1 MIGLDTN
8 VVVRYFTQDDKLQS
22 ALAARVF
29 ATLNKSSQGF
39 ISLIVLCETVWVLQ
53 DCYAVKKPALLDI
66 LRTLL
71 ESDELLIESK
81 QLVWQ
86 GLQSFTANSLDFSDA
101 IISVVNEHAG
111 CEATLTFDKAAA
123 KSLGFKLLTNES
135 VNK

>member
-8 VVVRYFTQDDKLQS
+8 IVVRYFAQDDKLQS
-22 ALAARVF
+22 ALATRVF

-53 DCYAVKKPALLDI
+53 DCYAIRKPALLDI

-81 QLVWQ
+81 PLVWQ
-86 GLQSFTANSLDFSDA
+86 ALQSFTFQSFDFSDA
-101 IISVVNEHAG
+101 IVAAVNQHAG
-111 CEATLTFDKAAA
+111 CVTTLTFDKAAA
-123 KSLGFKLLTNES
+123 KAQGFKLLSN
-135 VNK
+135 